1 MSRVKQKALSDL
13 PSQEPLEGGSDS
25 APPFTSNTVA
35 SFPADTN
42 LSVGYLQGGRPS
54 GQRGKQIICTI
65 FDKPTRLRRI
75 RLEFLEMESARTQ
88 EFSLQWSAEPGGH
101 SARSFA
107 SSGVFSLQGSTSE
120 IEDYQVNL
128 DTVSI
133 LELAIKPELTPD
145 NASQPW
151 QGGA

>member
-1 MSRVKQKALSDL
+1 MSTITT
-13 PSQEPLEGGSDS
+13 EPAHISRS
-25 APPFTSNTVA
+25 TRIAQTP
-35 SFPADTN
+35 

-107 SSGVFSLQGSTSE
+107 SSGVSARKARQVKSKTITS
-120 IEDYQVNL
+120 I
-128 DTVSI
+128 
-133 LELAIKPELTPD
+133 
-145 NASQPW
+145 
-151 QGGA
+151 